1 MKHVISMRWLADPK
15 QGCGR
20 FPHIFYL
27 IWISYSLS
35 TWRFLYSLN
44 GHIRPPQ
51 LCKLLSLEWLSYFE
65 HVSPI
70 SSTHIFFLVYVLGA
84 TPNHIPLKYR
94 CLIKIS
100 YRIRHVYHRP
110 WKNWSTLVSHML
122 LHLLPRNHMTFGMRA
137 GMGRRWPCTQPAV
150 DQSGCRLNVRC
161 HRECNCKSHWCCHD
175 SHASSPG
182 WHHHCR

>member
-15 QGCGR
+15 QGYGR
-20 FPHIFYL
+20 FPHNVLPYMNILFIINVKIL
-27 IWISYSLS
+27 VLNKWSYRS
-35 TWRFLYSLN
+35 
-44 GHIRPPQ
+44 PQ

-65 HVSPI
+65 HVNPI
-70 SSTHIFFLVYVLGA
+70 SSIYISFLVSVLGA

-110 WKNWSTLVSHML
+110 WKNWSTLVGHML
-122 LHLLPRNHMTFGMRA
+122 LHLLLRNHVTFGTRA

-150 DQSGCRLNVRC
+150 DQSGCGLNVWC
-161 HRECNCKSHWCCHD
+161 HRECNCKPHWCCHD